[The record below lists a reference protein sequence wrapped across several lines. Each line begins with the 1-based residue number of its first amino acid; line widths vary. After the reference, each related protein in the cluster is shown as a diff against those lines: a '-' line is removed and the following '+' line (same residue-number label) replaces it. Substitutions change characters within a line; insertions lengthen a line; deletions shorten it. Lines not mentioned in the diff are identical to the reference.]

1 MSDARLSTLLPSPSG
16 GAVPCERPVAWRWV
30 GYPKGRDMSDREWTD
45 GEAGGWVMF
54 AGALGWLFGI
64 AGGVLIGAAL

>member
-1 MSDARLSTLLPSPSG
+1 
-16 GAVPCERPVAWRWV
+16 
-30 GYPKGRDMSDREWTD
+30 MSDRGWTD
-45 GEAGGWVMF
+45 GEVGGWVMF